1 MNSKNEGTICTIL
14 FVVIFLLGAGYF
26 IHLIQKEKTNYKN
39 DPALIKEDACKTEK
53 GRDSMDKLI
62 QQLI

>member
-1 MNSKNEGTICTIL
+1 MLSNVLDINQ
-14 FVVIFLLGAGYF
+14 VYY
-26 IHLIQKEKTNYKN
+26 LIQKEKTNYKN